1 MERGYVTLIGMS
13 IAYIASFLGLWLA
26 WYGWRKR
33 HAEDVGAPVNTGF
46 AALVL
51 ALAVAWY
58 VWAYRRPGGASGP
71 GIHIVFAAL
80 IVLVGAAWARWGVR
94 HGREPREGEAGS

>member
-26 WYGWRKR
+26 WYGWKKR

-58 VWAYRRPGGASGP
+58 VWAHGRPGGASGT
-71 GIHIVFAAL
+71 GVHIPFAAL
-80 IVLVGAAWARWGVR
+80 IALVGALWARWGVR
-94 HGREPREGEAGS
+94 HRRNPGEGEAGP

>member
-1 MERGYVTLIGMS
+1 MEKGYVTLIGMS

-26 WYGWRKR
+26 WYGWKKR

-58 VWAYRRPGGASGP
+58 VWAHGRTGGAAGPGGY
-71 GIHIVFAAL
+71 ILFAAL
-80 IVLVGAAWARWGVR
+80 IALVGAAWARWSVHR
-94 HGREPREGEAGS
+94 ARNPRGREAGS